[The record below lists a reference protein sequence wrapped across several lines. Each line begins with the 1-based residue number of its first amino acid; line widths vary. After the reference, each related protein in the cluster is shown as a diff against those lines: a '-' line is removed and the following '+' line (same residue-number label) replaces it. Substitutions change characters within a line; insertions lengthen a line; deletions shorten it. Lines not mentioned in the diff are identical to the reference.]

1 MPVFRPDLALQPMAP
16 TPVPSSNPPAP
27 RRTPAAA
34 TIVASADLPSRFGR
48 FRIVAFA
55 PGTGG
60 KEHVALVRG
69 EVRGAAG
76 VPARIHSECLTG
88 DALGSLRCDCRE
100 QLERSLEALGAM
112 PRGVLLYLRQEGRGI
127 GLLNKVRAYALQDQ
141 GADTFEANHRLGF
154 GADLREYGEAA
165 AMLSALG
172 VASVRLMT
180 NNPAKLD
187 GLRAHGVRVLERIPL
202 VTPATPHNA
211 GYLRTKQ
218 VRAGH
223 LLDLEPGAA

>member
-1 MPVFRPDLALQPMAP
+1 MPAFRPDLALQPVVP
-16 TPVPSSNPPAP
+16 TPAPNVAPARL
-27 RRTPAAA
+27 RRSRAAV
-34 TIVASADLPSRFGR
+34 VASADLPSRFGR

-55 PGTGG
+55 PGTSG
-60 KEHVALVRG
+60 KEHIALVRG

-76 VPARIHSECLTG
+76 VPVRIHSECLTG

-100 QLERSLEALGAM
+100 QLERSLAALGQLPVGA
-112 PRGVLLYLRQEGRGI
+112 LLYLRQEGRGI
-127 GLLNKVRAYALQDQ
+127 GLMNKVRAYALQDQ
-141 GADTFEANHRLGF
+141 GADTIDANHRLGF

-165 AMLSALG
+165 AMLRALG

-180 NNPAKLD
+180 NNPAKLE
-187 GLRAHGVRVLERIPL
+187 GLRAHGVRVLERIP
-202 VTPATPHNA
+202 VITPATPHNE

-218 VRAGH
+218 QRAGH